1 MAFWS
6 PCGIIAL
13 ASRDACGS
21 ECVNEPVTPQRSRDP
36 QWCGPAIILAAAI
49 ITGLLGCNSG
59 HPAHMAN
66 LSWDPSPSAV
76 VGYDVYRGT
85 QSGGP
90 YTKLNSSPVA
100 VSRYADSTVRPGQT
114 YFYVVKAVNS
124 KNVRSVPT
132 AEVSAVIPANT
143 FLGSLGVVG
152 KWGLKKLQR
161 GYDDAR

>member
-1 MAFWS
+1 MACGS
-6 PCGIIAL
+6 PSGILVL
-13 ASRDACGS
+13 ASRGNSRWD
-21 ECVNEPVTPQRSRDP
+21 CVGEPVPQHRSRRVL
-36 QWCGPAIILAAAI
+36 CGQTSIILAAAI
-49 ITGLLGCNSG
+49 ITGLVGCNSANT
-59 HPAHMAN
+59 AHMAN

-76 VGYDVYRGT
+76 VGYNVYRGT

-100 VSRYADSTVRPGQT
+100 VTRYTDSTVQPGQT
-114 YFYVVKAVNS
+114 YFYIVKAVNS
-124 KNVRSVPT
+124 KNVQSVPSG
-132 AEVSAVIPANT
+132 EVSAAVPANT